1 MKKINLFLCISAIV
15 ATTFLSCSE
24 DNSSETESEIE
35 TENIIDSIN
44 TSEETIIPVTTLNS
58 GISIENASKETGT
71 PPVPNSD
78 LNFDLNTNL
87 TEAFQSTGLKIE
99 FSSTDAIT
107 GAYILFKD
115 LDGNTSD
122 DYFDVPSSAFETSY
136 SNKKTTSRER
146 VISSSKIAPT
156 LESVEIVEEVK
167 NEIEIN
173 FDATIPAGQFCY
185 DICLYDASN
194 NVSQIQTVCVTV
206 EAWGGNSTIVGEW
219 VINREQSGQ
228 INDDIAKIICNNFDT
243 ITANYSKVIKDE
255 YTLVLN
261 EDGTYSEVYDQEEK
275 DLDYNAS
282 QESCTAIYNTELER
296 DYEQYSG
303 NWAYNKEDETLTTVD
318 FKYEDFI
325 NPEYNEEYQ
334 NGSIY
339 FEGVTAKIVSGQL
352 VLSGI
357 DGNETN
363 YYDRK

>member
-1 MKKINLFLCISAIV
+1 MYYSIV
-15 ATTFLSCSE
+15 ATTFLSCSK
-24 DNSSETESEIE
+24 DDSSNPETETETESIA
-35 TENIIDSIN
+35 DSQN
-44 TSEETIIPVTTLNS
+44 ATEETIIPVTTLNS

-71 PPVPNSD
+71 PPSPNSD

-87 TEAFQSTGLKIE
+87 TEAFQSTGLKIK

-115 LDGNTSD
+115 LEGNASG

-167 NEIEIN
+167 NEIEIDFN
-173 FDATIPAGQFCY
+173 ATIPAGQFCY

-206 EAWGGNSTIVGEW
+206 EAWGGNSAITGEW
-219 VINREQSGQ
+219 VLNRELSDDIDDLTSISCNNGNSITADYSEI
-228 INDDIAKIICNNFDT
+228 INDDYSLT
-243 ITANYSKVIKDE
+243 I
-255 YTLVLN
+255 N
-261 EDGTYSEVYDQEEK
+261 ENGTYSEIFDQEEK
-275 DLDYNAS
+275 ELDYNAS
-282 QESCTAIYNTELER
+282 QESCTAVYDAEYER

-303 NWAYNKEDETLTTVD
+303 NWAYNEEDETLTLID
-318 FKYEDFI
+318 FKYENFI
-325 NPEYNEEYQ
+325 NPMYNEEFED
-334 NGSIY
+334 GSIY
-339 FEGVTAKIVSGQL
+339 FEGVTAKIISGQL

-357 DGNETN
+357 DGDLTY
-363 YYDRK
+363 YYDKK